1 MAEREGSAVGILS
14 FILGAIFGAGLALLV
29 TPKTGGEM
37 REKVKEAA
45 DKLKDSALEK
55 ARELLEE
62 AKEEMKKQV
71 EEQREKT
78 NQEEVAE

>member
-1 MAEREGSAVGILS
+1 MAEKEGSAVGILS

-45 DKLKDSALEK
+45 DKLKDVALEK
-55 ARELLEE
+55 AKELLEE
-62 AKEEMKKQV
+62 AKEEMKK
-71 EEQREKT
+71 E
-78 NQEEVAE
+78 QEEAAEKEEAEG

>member
-1 MAEREGSAVGILS
+1 MSEREGSAVGILS

-45 DKLKDSALEK
+45 DKLKDVALEK
-55 ARELLEE
+55 AKELLEE
-62 AKEEMKKQV
+62 AKEEMKKEAEQTETPKT
-71 EEQREKT
+71 EEEG
-78 NQEEVAE
+78 E

>member
-1 MAEREGSAVGILS
+1 MAEKESSAVGILS

-45 DKLKDSALEK
+45 DKLKDVALEK
-55 ARELLEE
+55 AKELLEE
-62 AKEEMKKQV
+62 AKEEMKKEV
-71 EEQREKT
+71 
-78 NQEEVAE
+78 QEEEKQEEAGE

>member
-1 MAEREGSAVGILS
+1 MAEKEGSAVGILS

-45 DKLKDSALEK
+45 DKLKDVALEK
-55 ARELLEE
+55 AKELLEE
-62 AKEEMKKQV
+62 AKEEMKK
-71 EEQREKT
+71 E
-78 NQEEVAE
+78 QEEVETKEDEE

>member
-1 MAEREGSAVGILS
+1 MAEKEGSAVGILS

-45 DKLKDSALEK
+45 DKLKDVALEK
-55 ARELLEE
+55 AKELLEE
-62 AKEEMKKQV
+62 AKEEMKK
-71 EEQREKT
+71 E
-78 NQEEVAE
+78 QEEAAEKEEAEE

>member
-1 MAEREGSAVGILS
+1 MAEKEGSAVGILS

-45 DKLKDSALEK
+45 DKLKDVALEK
-55 ARELLEE
+55 AKELLEE
-62 AKEEMKKQV
+62 AKEEMKK
-71 EEQREKT
+71 E
-78 NQEEVAE
+78 QEEVETKEAEE

>member
-1 MAEREGSAVGILS
+1 MAEKEGSAVGILS

-45 DKLKDSALEK
+45 DKLKDVALEK
-55 ARELLEE
+55 AKELLEE
-62 AKEEMKKQV
+62 AKEEMKKER
-71 EEQREKT
+71 EEAAEK
-78 NQEEVAE
+78 EEAEG

>member
-1 MAEREGSAVGILS
+1 MAEKEGSAVGILS

-45 DKLKDSALEK
+45 DKLKDVALEK
-55 ARELLEE
+55 AKELLEE
-62 AKEEMKKQV
+62 AKEEMKK
-71 EEQREKT
+71 E
-78 NQEEVAE
+78 QEEAAEKEEEAEG